1 MYKDDWKKL
10 EIPEM
15 VGSAGTGG
23 SKPPYAL
30 YKSTFKMS
38 VKQASLYSKE
48 VYLKHNHNA
57 ENEK

>member
-23 SKPPYAL
+23 VRIPLGPL
-30 YKSTFKMS
+30 Q
-38 VKQASLYSKE
+38 V
-48 VYLKHNHNA
+48 NI
-57 ENEK
+57 